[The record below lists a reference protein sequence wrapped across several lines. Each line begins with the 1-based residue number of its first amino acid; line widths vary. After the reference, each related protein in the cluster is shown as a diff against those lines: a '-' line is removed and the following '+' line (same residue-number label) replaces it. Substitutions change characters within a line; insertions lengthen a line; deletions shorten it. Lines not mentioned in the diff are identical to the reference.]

1 MTYKKFNKQ
10 VLSKDNLSKPDDLL
24 RVVNTLQNN
33 IESSFAPIVSNIQ
46 NDSTIIS
53 NINLIA
59 GKVNIINHTLN
70 RNLMGYNII
79 LKSAKSDICD
89 NQSENTSQ
97 NLTLW
102 LYCENNCTESI
113 EVF

>member
-79 LKSAKSDICD
+79 LKSAKSDIWD
-89 NQSENTSQ
+89 NQSA
-97 NLTLW
+97 
-102 LYCENNCTESI
+102 
-113 EVF
+113 